1 MAKDKLQAA
10 TGFIFITLLIDVIGF
25 GIIIPVIPSLIQ
37 QLIHGSLS
45 EASTYGGWLLAAY
58 AVVQFICA
66 PIMGNL
72 SDQFG
77 RRPVLLFSLLGFA
90 IDYLLTAFSTSIVWL
105 FIGRIIAGVTG
116 SSFSTASAYIADIS
130 TPEKKA
136 QNFGM
141 IGAAFGIGFIIG
153 PMLGGLLGEYGARI
167 PFFAAAALS
176 FLNFAYGYFVL
187 PESLK
192 KEDRRPFSWKRAN
205 PAGSLLQLNKYPVIA
220 GLVASLTL
228 LYIASHAVQST
239 WTYYTIEKF
248 GWTNKTIGISLGV
261 VGISV
266 AIVQGVL
273 IRLVI
278 PKLGQEKSVYV
289 GLAFY
294 CIGFVLFAVA
304 TKGWMMFAFTGI
316 YCLGGIA
323 MPALQGIM
331 SNFVPKN
338 EQGELQ
344 GALTSLMS
352 ATSIIGPPLM
362 NHIFA
367 YFTSTA
373 APMHLSGAAMYLAA
387 VLTLLSTL
395 LAYKSLRQSV

>member
-273 IRLVI
+273 IRLAI

-367 YFTSTA
+367 FFTSTA

>member
-167 PFFAAAALS
+167 PFFAAAVLS

-273 IRLVI
+273 IRLAI

-367 YFTSTA
+367 FFTSTA